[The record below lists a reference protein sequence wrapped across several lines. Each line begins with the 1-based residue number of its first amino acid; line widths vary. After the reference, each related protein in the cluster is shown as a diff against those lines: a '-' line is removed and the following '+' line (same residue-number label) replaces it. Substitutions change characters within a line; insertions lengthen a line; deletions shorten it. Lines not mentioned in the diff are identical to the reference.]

1 MSKKSNSS
9 PIFTIILVILGL
21 CVLSIILDY
30 WYIFLT
36 IAVIGIAV
44 TIYII
49 QKRKKKKELNTKVS
63 DNIVETVSQN
73 SSTAKNIPYESQNDY
88 SIGNA
93 KAKLITLDFNNINHI
108 RNCFIAFDVE
118 TTGLNN
124 KIDRIVEIGAVLFK
138 NGKVEKEFSTL
149 VNPGIRISQK
159 ASSINHITNEMLV
172 SAPSENEV
180 YGNLIEF
187 LGDALQGE
195 TVMCAHN
202 ANFDFSF
209 LCNTLS
215 RLGYDANIEYLD
227 TLNIS
232 RKYLH
237 GLENYKQPTIE
248 NHFGLINTAS
258 HRAGNDAENCGYI
271 LTKLLDIA
279 FTSFGKEELK
289 KEKLKLTQEELEIC
303 AFIQKMISERCDDIS
318 LLGFRKNGSGYIEAG
333 CIYRF
338 LKFKCSKKCNYLLV
352 KNDCET
358 ISSYTTEPCTQSE
371 GGERFVR
378 LLFSSPFDL
387 KDFADYFYNE
397 FFESRSSAEAYAS
410 YYNKNLCDEKNLFTT
425 QLTEDRVY
433 SLLEEARKRLTEES
447 NAKIDVSEKQE
458 EVSDKIEV
466 NSTETKLPRGRI
478 VIQMDANE
486 NIIREFETISA
497 ASQEIGVSPK
507 CIRDAAN
514 GIQKTAGGFKWKY
527 KQ

>member
-1 MSKKSNSS
+1 MSKKSKSS
-9 PIFTIILVILGL
+9 PIFTIILVFLGL
-21 CVLSIILDY
+21 CILSIILDY

-36 IAVIGIAV
+36 IAVIGVAV

-49 QKRKKKKELNTKVS
+49 QKRKKKKELNTDVS
-63 DNIVETVSQN
+63 DSKVETVSHN
-73 SSTAKNIPYESQNDY
+73 SSTTKNILHEYENDY

-93 KAKLITLDFNNINHI
+93 KAKLITLDFDNINHI

-124 KIDRIVEIGAVLFK
+124 KVDRIVEIGAVLFK
-138 NGKVEKEFSTL
+138 NGKVEKKFSTL

-159 ASSINHITNEMLV
+159 ASSINHITNEMLA
-172 SAPSENEV
+172 SAPSESEV
-180 YGNLIEF
+180 YGNLIDF

-195 TVMCAHN
+195 IVMCAHN

-215 RLGYDANIEYLD
+215 RLGYDTNIEYLD

-279 FTSFGKEELK
+279 FASFEKEELK

-303 AFIQKMISERCDDIS
+303 AFIQKIISEHCDDVS
-318 LLGFRKNGSGYIEAG
+318 LLGFRKNSSGYIEVG
-333 CIYRF
+333 CFYKF
-338 LKFKCSKKCNYLLV
+338 LKFKCSKKSNYLLV
-352 KNDCET
+352 KSDCEKL
-358 ISSYTTEPCTQSE
+358 SNYTTEPCTQSE

-397 FFESRSSAEAYAS
+397 FLESRSSAEAYAS
-410 YYNKNLCDEKNLFTT
+410 YYNKNLCDEKNSFTT
-425 QLTEDRVY
+425 QLTEDRVC
-433 SLLEEARKRLTEES
+433 SLLEEARKRLTEITDI
-447 NAKIDVSEKQE
+447 KIDVTDTQE
-458 EVSDKIEV
+458 DVSDKIEN

-478 VIQMDANE
+478 VIQMDVNE
-486 NIIREFETISA
+486 NIIKEFETIAA
-497 ASQEIGVSPK
+497 ASKEVGISPK

-514 GIQKTAGGFKWKY
+514 GIQKTAGGFKWQY
-527 KQ
+527 KS

>member
-1 MSKKSNSS
+1 MRIKSKSS
-9 PIFTIILVILGL
+9 PISIFIIVFVVLF
-21 CVLSIILDY
+21 VLSIILDY
-30 WYIFLT
+30 WYIFLS
-36 IAVIGIAV
+36 IAVIGIGIA
-44 TIYII
+44 IYII
-49 QKRKKKKELNTKVS
+49 QKRKKTKELNTKMS
-63 DNIVETVSQN
+63 DNIVDTVSQN
-73 SSTAKNIPYESQNDY
+73 SSITKILTDESENDY

-93 KAKLITLDFNNINHI
+93 KAKLITLDFANINII
-108 RNCFIAFDVE
+108 RNCFISFDVE
-118 TTGLNN
+118 TTGLNS

-138 NGKVEKEFSTL
+138 NGKVENEFSTL
-149 VNPGIRISQK
+149 VNPGISISQK
-159 ASSINHITNEMLV
+159 ASSVNHITNEMLA
-172 SAPSENEV
+172 SAPSESEV
-180 YGNLIEF
+180 YANLIEF
-187 LGDALQGE
+187 LGDALQGK

-237 GLENYKQPTIE
+237 GLVNYKQPTIE
-248 NHFGLINTAS
+248 KHFGLINNAS
-258 HRAGNDAENCGYI
+258 HRARNDAENCGYI

-279 FTSFGKEELK
+279 FTSLEKEELK

-303 AFIQKMISERCDDIS
+303 AFVQKMISERCDDIS
-318 LLGFRKNGSGYIEAG
+318 LLGFRKNSSGYIEAG
-333 CIYRF
+333 CFYKF
-338 LKFKCSKKCNYLLV
+338 LKFKCSKKSNYLLV
-352 KNDCET
+352 KSDCET
-358 ISSYTTEPCTQSE
+358 ISNYTTEPCTQSE

-397 FFESRSSAEAYAS
+397 FLESRSSAEAFAS
-410 YYNKNLCDEKNLFTT
+410 YYNKNLCDENNLFSTC
-425 QLTEDRVY
+425 LTEETVY
-433 SLLEEARKRLTEES
+433 SLLESARNKPIAET
-447 NAKIDVSEKQE
+447 NNQTDIPVKQTDISVQKE
-458 EVSDKIEV
+458 L
-466 NSTETKLPRGRI
+466 NSTETKQPRGRI

-527 KQ
+527 K